1 MMAVRERAVKVMAA
15 LDRRVPSLDDFVG
28 QSWSAWTEWA
38 GVTAADGEQTLER
51 RQRCSRGRLMKA
63 PRHIFVQMKR
73 RANHVTQTKTL
84 PGPSAGWVTCF
95 APPAG
100 SLIKRYIQ
108 DKIIIYREALPC
120 CCLGRVAVAN
130 KTASVSF
137 GDCGNSRAVAASE
150 RKEATSYR

>member
-84 PGPSAGWVTCF
+84 PGPSAGWVTCL
-95 APPAG
+95 APPSG
-100 SLIKRYIQ
+100 SLIKRYIHHHHSSFIV
-108 DKIIIYREALPC
+108 KR
-120 CCLGRVAVAN
+120 CLVAVWSESRSRIRLPAFPLVVVE
-130 KTASVSF
+130 TA
-137 GDCGNSRAVAASE
+137 GQ
-150 RKEATSYR
+150 

>member
-51 RQRCSRGRLMKA
+51 RQRCWRARLMKA
-63 PRHIFVQMKR
+63 LRYIFVQMKR

-84 PGPSAGWVTCF
+84 PGPSAGWVTCLV
-95 APPAG
+95 PPPHTHTHTHTSG

-108 DKIIIYREALPC
+108 DKSIIYRDALPC
-120 CCLGRVAVAN
+120 CYL
-130 KTASVSF
+130 
-137 GDCGNSRAVAASE
+137 
-150 RKEATSYR
+150 

>member
-1 MMAVRERAVKVMAA
+1 MAVRERAVKVMAA

-63 PRHIFVQMKR
+63 PRYIFVQMKR

-84 PGPSAGWVTCF
+84 PGPSAGWVTCL
-95 APPAG
+95 APPG
-100 SLIKRYIQ
+100 LSLNVIFKIKASFIAKR
-108 DKIIIYREALPC
+108 C
-120 CCLGRVAVAN
+120 RVAVCGESGSRKRLPAFPLVVVE
-130 KTASVSF
+130 TARQRRHPSGRRQLLTAES
-137 GDCGNSRAVAASE
+137 
-150 RKEATSYR
+150 